1 MIKIHKLDL
10 ISFVLSLVLHSSL
23 FLIPGFTEV
32 FYTRTYRIVDVL
44 PLSFDVNVD
53 SKLVGE
59 RAKKGD
65 SKISMTTGSF
75 TEMPQGKVSEKKKT
89 TQKKFS
95 AQREGEY
102 ESTISSN
109 LNYSSGLTKA
119 ISSKT
124 GKGRIALS
132 FSFSMENFKNKHSKK
147 SPAISASKVA
157 PYLLRVRDRIISN
170 WKSPYVNSKNLF
182 PEDKKVVIYVSI
194 NKKGKLDEI
203 NVEKLSSDML
213 FNRSAIS
220 AIYSSEPF
228 DPIPEKIGLNK
239 IRLRVEFE
247 LK

>member
-1 MIKIHKLDL
+1 MVKVYRLDL
-10 ISFVLSLVLHSSL
+10 ISFAISLALHFLLILTLSFS
-23 FLIPGFTEV
+23 EV
-32 FYTRTYRIVDVL
+32 FHTKTYQIVDIL
-44 PLSFDVNVD
+44 PLSFDVNVA
-53 SKLVGE
+53 SKLLGE

-65 SKISMTTGSF
+65 PKISITTGCL
-75 TEMPQGKVSEKKKT
+75 TEMPQGKVSKKKET
-89 TQKKFS
+89 MQKKFS
-95 AQREGEY
+95 AQRKGECK
-102 ESTISSN
+102 STTSN
-109 LNYSSGLTKA
+109 NLSYSSGSTKV

-132 FSFSMENFKNKHSKK
+132 FSMESFKNKPNKK
-147 SPAISASKVA
+147 LPAISASKVV
-157 PYLLRVRDRIISN
+157 PYLLKVRDKIISN
-170 WKSPYVNSKNLF
+170 WKNPYVNSKNPLL
-182 PEDKKVVIYVSI
+182 EDKKAVIYVSI

-228 DPIPEKIGLNK
+228 DPIPEKVGLNK

>member
-1 MIKIHKLDL
+1 MVKIYRLDL
-10 ISFVLSLVLHSSL
+10 ISFAISLALHFLL
-23 FLIPGFTEV
+23 FLTLGFTEV
-32 FYTRTYRIVDVL
+32 FHTKTYQIVDIL
-44 PLSFDVNVD
+44 PLSFDVNVE

-65 SKISMTTGSF
+65 PKISMTTGSF

-102 ESTISSN
+102 ESTISN
-109 LNYSSGLTKA
+109 NPGYSSELTKV

-132 FSFSMENFKNKHSKK
+132 FSMDNFRNKPNKK
-147 SPAISASKVA
+147 LPAISSSKVV
-157 PYLLRVRDRIISN
+157 PYLLKVKNRIISN
-170 WKSPYVNSKNLF
+170 WKNPYVSSRELSS
-182 PEDKKVVIYVSI
+182 EDTKVVIYVSI

-228 DPIPEKIGLNK
+228 DPIPEKVGLNK

>member
-1 MIKIHKLDL
+1 MVKIYRLDL
-10 ISFVLSLVLHSSL
+10 ISFAISLALHFLL

-32 FYTRTYRIVDVL
+32 FHTKTYRIVDIL
-44 PLSFDVNVD
+44 PLSLDVNVE

-102 ESTISSN
+102 ESTISNN
-109 LNYSSGLTKA
+109 LSYSSGLTKV

-132 FSFSMENFKNKHSKK
+132 FSMENFKNKPNKK
-147 SPAISASKVA
+147 LPAISTSKVV
-157 PYLLRVRDRIISN
+157 PYLLKVRDRIISN
-170 WKSPYVNSKNLF
+170 WKNPYVNSKNLLL
-182 PEDKKVVIYVSI
+182 EDKKVVIYVSI

-228 DPIPEKIGLNK
+228 DPIPEKVGLNK

>member
-1 MIKIHKLDL
+1 MVKIYRLDL
-10 ISFVLSLVLHSSL
+10 ISFAISLALHFLL

-32 FYTRTYRIVDVL
+32 FYTKTYRIVDIL

-89 TQKKFS
+89 TQKKSS

-102 ESTISSN
+102 ESTISNN
-109 LNYSSGLTKA
+109 LSYSSGLTKV

-132 FSFSMENFKNKHSKK
+132 FSMENFKNKPNKK
-147 SPAISASKVA
+147 LPAISASKVV
-157 PYLLRVRDRIISN
+157 PYLLKVRDKIISN

-182 PEDKKVVIYVSI
+182 LEDKKVVIYVSI

-203 NVEKLSSDML
+203 NVEKLSSNML

>member
-1 MIKIHKLDL
+1 MVKIYRLDL
-10 ISFVLSLVLHSSL
+10 ISFAISLALHFLL

-32 FYTRTYRIVDVL
+32 FYTKTYRIVDIL

-89 TQKKFS
+89 TQKKSS
-95 AQREGEY
+95 AQREGEH
-102 ESTISSN
+102 ESTISNN
-109 LNYSSGLTKA
+109 LSYSSGLTKV

-132 FSFSMENFKNKHSKK
+132 FSMENFKNKPNKK
-147 SPAISASKVA
+147 LPAISASKVV
-157 PYLLRVRDRIISN
+157 PYLLKVRDKIISN

-182 PEDKKVVIYVSI
+182 LEDKKVVIYVSI

-203 NVEKLSSDML
+203 NVEKLSSNML
-213 FNRSAIS
+213 FNRSQSHPSTLQSHLIQ
-220 AIYSSEPF
+220 F
-228 DPIPEKIGLNK
+228 QK
-239 IRLRVEFE
+239 R
-247 LK
+247 